1 MPEQDCFILM
11 GVGGVFIVFGL
22 VALLWGR
29 REEESYYDSFL
40 TRTDVR
46 QFLEHS
52 PERSEPGALKIGG
65 WRALAI
71 GIAMLA
77 LGGAF
82 MLWG

>member
-11 GVGGVFIVFGL
+11 VVGGVFIVIGL

-52 PERSEPGALKIGG
+52 SEGSEPGALKVGG
-65 WRALAI
+65 WIALAI